1 MSRTQNIMPW
11 AYWLLVG
18 MSWGLL
24 SQPIAPAAEKN
35 GLFDWKS
42 AAAIPGAV
50 KDVTSEL
57 ARNIEGN
64 TLDLGTGKIVL
75 TPRIKLKSAVADHVK
90 LLLTLTVEDAD
101 QTIEF
106 TGLSGVSGHYL
117 PAGAT
122 LRSFRIEKS
131 PHSEKFLRKGELTLN
146 LIFPNNKPAGSGFAA
161 GLAER
166 KRELERER
174 QNPPQWKPFPGQPE
188 PEKQVKK
195 SPLVPGPETGYK
207 PRSMEFAQLA
217 AAISGKYVMPGRDTH
232 RPYAVQWRQAAE
244 AAAKYPAPELH
255 KYSTKMLERA
265 KADAN
270 IDLAAIRRNLLEDA
284 ADLERRINNGEFMK
298 REGQYETGPLGEQI
312 PVFSTRDES
321 GSARS
326 EASRLRNLANSNDDD
341 LKAWVIAQRDRNDF
355 SDLLFGDGT
364 SNNRDHMFQNL
375 VMDARKVLVADA
387 AKHAGPVANSP
398 LVQFR
403 RVDSKKFKLKNV
415 SQKNL
420 SDALVM
426 MKMGFT
432 KSDKLKQYR
441 APIMLFV
448 PQWKAGDELEMD
460 FEFQEPTVV
469 HAQIDTYTNEASLL
483 GTEFSLV
490 DPQAPPSDRPG
501 KIVLRSDNPLSK
513 GLKVWAELDGQRF
526 EWEEGQRQLEIPAPP
541 GKHQLVVK
549 GRNGKITKT
558 LHTSQ
563 PEIDAEDYTTIRIPS
578 K

>member
-1 MSRTQNIMPW
+1 MSRTQNIVPW
-11 AYWLLVG
+11 GVWLLAG

-24 SQPIAPAAEKN
+24 SQPIAPAAEKS
-35 GLFDWKS
+35 GLFDWRS
-42 AAAIPGAV
+42 SAAIPGGV
-50 KDVTSEL
+50 KDVTSDL

-90 LLLTLTVEDAD
+90 LSLVFQVEEAN
-101 QTIEF
+101 QTMEL
-106 TGLSGVSGHYL
+106 TGLVGMNGHYL
-117 PAGAT
+117 PAGAN
-122 LRSFRIEKS
+122 LRNIRIEKS
-131 PHSEKFLRKGELTLN
+131 PHSETFLRKGELTL
-146 LIFPNNKPAGSGFAA
+146 LLTFPQSKPAGSGFAE

-166 KRELERER
+166 KRQLERER

-265 KADAN
+265 QADAN
-270 IDLAAIRRNLLEDA
+270 IDLAAVRAKLRKDA
-284 ADLERRINNGEFMK
+284 ERLANKKIGY
-298 REGQYETGPLGEQI
+298 GTVIGYETTDSFGNQR
-312 PVFSTRDES
+312 PVFAS
-321 GSARS
+321 GNEPDLSAQQ
-326 EASRLRNLANSNDDD
+326 EARELEAIAGKNDQELR
-341 LKAWVIAQRDRNDF
+341 AWVIARRDQNGWE
-355 SDLLFGDGT
+355 DLFFGDGT

-387 AKHAGPVANSP
+387 AQHAGPVANSP

-403 RVDSKKFKLKNV
+403 RADSKKFKLRNV
-415 SQKNL
+415 SQKSL

-432 KSDKLKQYR
+432 KSDKLKQFR

-460 FEFQEPTVV
+460 FEFNEPTVV
-469 HAQIDTYTNEASLL
+469 HAQIDTYANEASLM

-490 DPQAPPSDRPG
+490 DPQSPPSDRPG

-526 EWEEGQRQLEIPAPP
+526 EWEEGKRQLDIPAAP

-563 PEIDAEDYTTIRIPS
+563 PEIDAEDYTTISIPS

>member
-1 MSRTQNIMPW
+1 M
-11 AYWLLVG
+11 
-18 MSWGLL
+18 
-24 SQPIAPAAEKN
+24 
-35 GLFDWKS
+35 
-42 AAAIPGAV
+42 
-50 KDVTSEL
+50 TSDL
-57 ARNIEGN
+57 ARNIEEN

-90 LLLTLTVEDAD
+90 LSLVFQVEEAN
-101 QTIEF
+101 QTMEL
-106 TGLSGVSGHYL
+106 TGLVGMNGHYL
-117 PAGAT
+117 PAGAN
-122 LRSFRIEKS
+122 LRNIRIEKS
-131 PHSEKFLRKGELTLN
+131 PHSETFLRKGELTL
-146 LIFPNNKPAGSGFAA
+146 LLTFPQSKPAGSGFTE

-174 QNPPQWKPFPGQPE
+174 QNPSQWKPFPGQPE
-188 PEKQVKK
+188 PEQQVKAK
-195 SPLVPGPETGYK
+195 PGPLLPGPETGYQ
-207 PRSMEFAQLA
+207 PRSKEFAQLA
-217 AAISGKYVMPGRDTH
+217 AAVSGKYVMPGRNTH
-232 RPYAVQWRQAAE
+232 RSFGRMWLEAAE

-270 IDLAAIRRNLLEDA
+270 IDVNATRESFLREAERIETRIANGGYIQEEVRNDIDA
-284 ADLERRINNGEFMK
+284 NGNLVRIVN
-298 REGQYETGPLGEQI
+298 
-312 PVFSTRDES
+312 
-321 GSARS
+321 
-326 EASRLRNLANSNDDD
+326 
-341 LKAWVIAQRDRNDF
+341 QRDVSGDARARAETLRRVVASTDDEVREFVRNQRDKNGWE
-355 SDLLFGDGT
+355 DLFFGDGT

-375 VMDARKVLVADA
+375 VTDARKILVADA
-387 AKHAGPVANSP
+387 AKHAGPVASSP

-415 SQKNL
+415 SQKSL

-432 KSDKLKQYR
+432 KSDKLKQFR

-460 FEFQEPTVV
+460 FEFNEPTVV
-469 HAQIDTYTNEASLL
+469 HAQIDTYTNEASLM
-483 GTEFSLV
+483 GIEFSLV
-490 DPQAPPSDRPG
+490 DPQSPPSDRPG

-526 EWEEGQRQLEIPAPP
+526 EWEEGQRQLDIPAAP

-563 PEIDAEDYTTIRIPS
+563 PEIDAEDYTTISIPS